1 MSDEVKKILEE
12 EYNEIYKKL
21 NIKWELEYK
30 KKIISLKKQ
39 GLINSGIGQKKI
51 IEYIENLMSD
61 INKEIKSLL
70 SDIQDK
76 FNFIMSIQEINCY
89 INKSISNNNNFLEK
103 FWNDLSN
110 YYKKQTVLMNETDL
124 IYFNNIKMLNK
135 QELEKIRKKLIAN
148 TNIKTKNKEKKK
160 IKEKCNFVIGLIGV
174 ITSIIS
180 AITGIITFLET
191 KINKY

>member
-135 QELEKIRKKLIAN
+135 QELEML
-148 TNIKTKNKEKKK
+148 
-160 IKEKCNFVIGLIGV
+160 LY
-174 ITSIIS
+174 
-180 AITGIITFLET
+180 L
-191 KINKY
+191 